1 MIVCA
6 ACGEENAE
14 RARFCQACGAA
25 LEPAAPAAEERRVV
39 SILFIDLV
47 GFTAR
52 SERLDPEDV
61 RAVLTRY
68 HDRARTEVERY
79 GGVVEKFVGDAVM
92 GVFGAPVT
100 YGDDPER
107 AVRAALAVRDA
118 LEEMNTDDPALDLR
132 ARFAVN
138 TGEAIVA
145 LAARPNLG
153 EAMVAGDVV
162 NTAARLQSA
171 APVDGVLVGEE
182 TYAATRSAIGYEP
195 AEPVVAKGKSEPI
208 KAWLATAPLAEVGER
223 TFSRVPM
230 VGRGRELATL
240 RELWE
245 RVVEERKP
253 HLVTVFG
260 PTGIGKSRLAH
271 ELSERVEASGGRML
285 FGRSVGYA
293 GAGPYSSFAQ
303 HVKQVA
309 GIFDN
314 DEMDAAKGKL
324 LSALRELSAGD
335 DVEEAAANLAVLLGL
350 RTDGGTAPDRESLFF
365 SARLLVEGLGE
376 RQPTM
381 LVFEDIHWADPSL
394 LDLIESLVARARD
407 VPVLFLTIARPELLA
422 SRPSWAGGL
431 PAYSGLPLA
440 PLTDAEAADLTS
452 RLLDLHGLE
461 EMSDRAGALA
471 TQAEGNPLF
480 LEELAASLAE
490 RPTVGAEELPTSI
503 RGIIGA
509 RLDALPRA
517 EREVLLD
524 ASVAGKVFWRNALLQ
539 IRPDRVDLSALLG
552 SLEQRDLIRR
562 ESVSRIHGEQQFTFK
577 HTLIREVAYLT
588 LPRSEKRV
596 RHEAVARFLED
607 ATPDAGEYAAVL
619 AYHWRE
625 AGDGDRAY
633 GYLMAAAEQAGRG
646 WAKDRALQLYQEALE
661 LVPEDDAER
670 RREVIRRRAVMA
682 AAAAH
687 MVDAELQLRVRPSE
701 ER

>member
-14 RARFCQACGAA
+14 RARFCQACGAP

-100 YGDDPER
+100 HGDDPER
-107 AVRAALAVRDA
+107 AVRAALAVREA
-118 LEEMNTDDPALDLR
+118 LEEMNAADPALDLR

-182 TYAATRSAIGYEP
+182 TYAATRTVIGYEP
-195 AEPVVAKGKSEPI
+195 AEPVVAKGKSGP
-208 KAWLATAPLAEVGER
+208 
-223 TFSRVPM
+223 S
-230 VGRGRELATL
+230 GRGSRRRRSPRWGSARSRACRWSAAGAELATL

-245 RVVEERKP
+245 RVVEERRP

-293 GAGPYSSFAQ
+293 GAGPYSAFAQ

-324 LSALRELSAGD
+324 L
-335 DVEEAAANLAVLLGL
+335 
-350 RTDGGTAPDRESLFF
+350 
-365 SARLLVEGLGE
+365 
-376 RQPTM
+376 
-381 LVFEDIHWADPSL
+381 
-394 LDLIESLVARARD
+394 
-407 VPVLFLTIARPELLA
+407 RPCA
-422 SRPSWAGGL
+422 SSRPA
-431 PAYSGLPLA
+431 
-440 PLTDAEAADLTS
+440 TTS
-452 RLLDLHGLE
+452 RRPRRT
-461 EMSDRAGALA
+461 SPCCSACAPTARR
-471 TQAEGNPLF
+471 
-480 LEELAASLAE
+480 
-490 RPTVGAEELPTSI
+490 RPTGSRCSSPRGCSSRGSGSSSRRCWCSRTSTGPI
-503 RGIIGA
+503 RA
-509 RLDALPRA
+509 C
-517 EREVLLD
+517 
-524 ASVAGKVFWRNALLQ
+524 W
-539 IRPDRVDLSALLG
+539 
-552 SLEQRDLIRR
+552 
-562 ESVSRIHGEQQFTFK
+562 T
-577 HTLIREVAYLT
+577 
-588 LPRSEKRV
+588 
-596 RHEAVARFLED
+596 
-607 ATPDAGEYAAVL
+607 
-619 AYHWRE
+619 
-625 AGDGDRAY
+625 
-633 GYLMAAAEQAGRG
+633 
-646 WAKDRALQLYQEALE
+646 
-661 LVPEDDAER
+661 
-670 RREVIRRRAVMA
+670 
-682 AAAAH
+682 
-687 MVDAELQLRVRPSE
+687 
-701 ER
+701 

>member
-1 MIVCA
+1 VIVCP

-14 RARFCQACGAA
+14 RARFCQACGAP
-25 LEPAAPAAEERRVV
+25 LAPPPPSAEERRVV
-39 SILFIDLV
+39 TVLFVDLV
-47 GFTAR
+47 DSTAR
-52 SERLDPEDV
+52 AERLDPEDV
-61 RAVLTRY
+61 RAILERY
-68 HDRARTEVERY
+68 HGRARAEVERY

-100 YGDDPER
+100 FGDDPER
-107 AVRAALAVRDA
+107 AVRAALAVREA
-118 LEEMNTDDPALDLR
+118 IARMNEAEPGLDLR

-138 TGEAIVA
+138 TGEAIVM
-145 LAARPNLG
+145 LSARPNLG

-171 APVDGVLVGEE
+171 APVDGVIVGEE
-182 TYAATRSAIGYEP
+182 TYQATRTAIGYEE
-195 AEPVVAKGKSEPI
+195 ADPVVAKGKAEPI
-208 KAWLATAPLAEVGER
+208 RAWIATGPLVGVGER

-230 VGRGRELATL
+230 VGRGRELASL
-240 RELWE
+240 RELWD

-271 ELSERVEASGGRML
+271 ELSERVEATGGRMV

-293 GAGPYSSFAQ
+293 DAGPYSSFAQ

-309 GIFDN
+309 RIFDN
-314 DEMDAAKGKL
+314 DEVDEARRKLLEAVREVTDDDAA
-324 LSALRELSAGD
+324 
-335 DVEEAAANLAVLLGL
+335 EETAANLGVLLGL
-350 RTDGGTAPDRESLFF
+350 PVEGQAPDRESLFF
-365 SARLLVEGLGE
+365 SARLLVEGLGL
-376 RQPTM
+376 RAPTL

-431 PAYSGLPLA
+431 PASSGLPLE
-440 PLTDAEAADLTS
+440 PLTDADAEDLTS

-461 EMSDRAGALA
+461 GLSDRVGALA
-471 TQAEGNPLF
+471 GQGDGNPLF

-490 RPTVGAEELPTSI
+490 RPDDDAAELPTSI

-509 RLDALPRA
+509 RLDALPRS

-524 ASVAGKVFWRNALLQ
+524 ASVAGKVFWRNALLE
-539 IRPDRVDLSALLG
+539 INPDRPDLSDVLG

-562 ESVSRIHGEQQFTFK
+562 ESVSRIRGEQQFTFK
-577 HTLIREVAYLT
+577 HGLIREVAYLT
-588 LPRSEKRV
+588 LPRSGKRE
-596 RHEAVARFLED
+596 RHEAVARFLEG
-607 ATPDAGEYAAVL
+607 ATPDVGEYAPVL

-625 AGDGDRAY
+625 AGDAERAY

-646 WAKDRALQLYQEALE
+646 WAKERAMQLYQEALE
-661 LVPEDDAER
+661 LVPEDDRER
-670 RREVIRRRAVMA
+670 RREVMRRRAVMA

-687 MVDAELQLRVRPSE
+687 MPDAELQLKIRPSE